1 MDQQEPR
8 KQPESSFR
16 GLYKHVKISVKTLD
30 KMIIGGILAIVLIL
44 GYGIANNG
52 YTVTFD
58 SKGGSTVKPIEQDY
72 NTTVTAPKDP
82 TKTGYTFPTYN
93 SEPSFWAK
101 VNGDY
106 VLPEKTYGMDPT
118 RYVTVSYEFGIC
130 NDSVIENI
138 VIENVTTPVA
148 GEKPT

>member
-58 SKGGSTVKPIEQDY
+58 SKGGTDVVAQDKMY
-72 NTTVTAPKDP
+72 
-82 TKTGYTFPTYN
+82 
-93 SEPSFWAK
+93 
-101 VNGDY
+101 GDH
-106 VLPEKTYGMDPT
+106 VDLPEPPT
-118 RYVTVSYEFGIC
+118 REGYVFTGWYADENCVNVWDMENYIV
-130 NDSVIENI
+130 NDDL
-138 VIENVTTPVA
+138 TLYA
-148 GEKPT
+148 GWEKTE

>member
-16 GLYKHVKISVKTLD
+16 GLYRHVKISVKTLD

-58 SKGGSTVKPIEQDY
+58 SKGGTDVVAQDKMY
-72 NTTVTAPKDP
+72 
-82 TKTGYTFPTYN
+82 
-93 SEPSFWAK
+93 
-101 VNGDY
+101 GDH
-106 VLPEKTYGMDPT
+106 VDLPEPPT
-118 RYVTVSYEFGIC
+118 REGYVFTGWYADVNCVNVWDMENYIV
-130 NDSVIENI
+130 NDDL
-138 VIENVTTPVA
+138 TLYA
-148 GEKPT
+148 GWEKVE